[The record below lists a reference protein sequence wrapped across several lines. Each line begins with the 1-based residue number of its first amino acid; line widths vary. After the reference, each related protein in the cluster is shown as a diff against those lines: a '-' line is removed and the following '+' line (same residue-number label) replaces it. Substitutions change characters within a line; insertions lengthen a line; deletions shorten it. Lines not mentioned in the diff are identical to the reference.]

1 MEPLEIGAIV
11 LSVGWVSYMLY
22 LAWSVN
28 KGERRKRED
37 EIVTLSSDRDRN
49 VQPEI
54 QVKLIHAVNGRILEV
69 STKKPNQHAI
79 GHYDWESEMYIVE
92 EGQLLSQAIASV
104 MLMKG
109 LEA

>member
-1 MEPLEIGAIV
+1 MELFEIVSMVICIAWVASTMYLLNKYRPNKHHKEEV
-11 LSVGWVSYMLY
+11 LSMG
-22 LAWSVN
+22 A
-28 KGERRKRED
+28 
-37 EIVTLSSDRDRN
+37 DRS

-69 STKKPNQHAI
+69 STKKPHAHAI
-79 GHYDWESEMYIVE
+79 GHYDWESEMHIVE

-104 MLMKG
+104 LLMKG

>member
-1 MEPLEIGAIV
+1 MELF
-11 LSVGWVSYMLY
+11 
-22 LAWSVN
+22 
-28 KGERRKRED
+28 
-37 EIVTLSSDRDRN
+37 EIVSMVICIAWVASTMYLLNKYRPNKHYKEKEVLTMGADRN

-69 STKKPNQHAI
+69 STKKPHQHAI
-79 GHYDWESEMYIVE
+79 GHYDWESEMFIVE
-92 EGQLLSQAIASV
+92 EGQLISQAIAAV

>member
-1 MEPLEIGAIV
+1 MEVFEIVSMVICIAWVASTMYLLNKYRPNKHHKEEV
-11 LSVGWVSYMLY
+11 LSM
-22 LAWSVN
+22 
-28 KGERRKRED
+28 
-37 EIVTLSSDRDRN
+37 SSDRN

-69 STKKPNQHAI
+69 STKKPHQHAI
-79 GHYDWESEMYIVE
+79 GHYDWESEMHIVE

-104 MLMKG
+104 LLMKG

>member
-11 LSVGWVSYMLY
+11 LSVGWVSYMSY

-28 KGERRKRED
+28 KGERRNRHKE
-37 EIVTLSSDRDRN
+37 EVVTLGSDRN
-49 VQPEI
+49 VAPEI

-69 STKKPNQHAI
+69 STKKPHPHAT
-79 GHYDWESEMYIVE
+79 GHYDWESEMFIVE
-92 EGQLLSQAIASV
+92 EGQLLSQAIAAV

>member
-1 MEPLEIGAIV
+1 MELFEIVSLV
-11 LSVGWVSYMLY
+11 LCIAWVASTMYIL
-22 LAWSVN
+22 N
-28 KGERRKRED
+28 KHHRPNKRHKE
-37 EIVTLSSDRDRN
+37 EVVTLSSDRN

-69 STKKPNQHAI
+69 STKKPHPHAT
-79 GHYDWESEMYIVE
+79 GHYDWESEMFIVE
-92 EGQLLSQAIASV
+92 EGQLLSQAIAAV

>member
-1 MEPLEIGAIV
+1 MELF
-11 LSVGWVSYMLY
+11 
-22 LAWSVN
+22 
-28 KGERRKRED
+28 
-37 EIVTLSSDRDRN
+37 EIVSIVICVAWVASTMYLLNKYHHPNKRHTEEVPTLNPNRDCN

-69 STKKPNQHAI
+69 STKKPHQHAI
-79 GHYDWESEMYIVE
+79 GHYDWDSEMFIVE
-92 EGQLLSQAIASV
+92 EGQLISQAIAAV